1 MDTTIAP
8 AVPALPGMTPVERRG
23 QPRMDLIGELQAELA
38 PAGTPLLVLDIS
50 ETGFS
55 VESPVEFTP
64 LQNYRVRFSTSR
76 RSHGILH
83 AINIHCLHA
92 TMANRQV
99 YFAGFQFASKSDA
112 VAIRGMLSEVE
123 EIRTASLA

>member
-1 MDTTIAP
+1 MNTTIAP
-8 AVPALPGMTPVERRG
+8 AVPAPPDAQPVERRR
-23 QPRMDLIGELQAELA
+23 QPRMDLIGELQAELS
-38 PAGTPLLVLDIS
+38 PAGTQLLVLDIS

-64 LQNYRVRFSTSR
+64 LQDYRLRFATSR

-92 TMANRQV
+92 MMANRQV
-99 YFAGFQFASKSDA
+99 YFAGFQFASASDA
-112 VAIRGMLSEVE
+112 VAIRAMLTEVE
-123 EIRTASLA
+123 EIRKASHV